1 MFGVFI
7 TLPSSLSP
15 PLNLLHKQSCMRC
28 RQPTSRIFAPNFRL
42 CFSHSS
48 VLVSA
53 ILVWRSL
60 RVHEMGRGFPITPP
74 PPSSRGS
81 ENLRYIIVAVVVFV
95 TERRREAGRKEGR
108 KGRRSTKKCL
118 DFWGNSKW
126 PLGASARHSTKIGF
140 SLSPR
145 LLHLFN
151 AALVSAGGVHGS
163 LANFHATAYGDSFNL
178 DHKIQD
184 SFSSISSLPFLPHYP
199 YLVVHVHT
207 ALVNCIAPSLDLRV
221 TPCSRS
227 AMPKPNILPNT
238 FKCQLSII
246 RFLYL
251 AKHFGTKLHPFPRH
265 SGKNAA
271 LGPPKLPE
279 GRQARVQ
286 FWRPMGGIFARRSRE
301 RV

>member
-108 KGRRSTKKCL
+108 GDGAQKSVWTFGATPSGHWAPRR
-118 DFWGNSKW
+118 GI
-126 PLGASARHSTKIGF
+126 PLKLA

-246 RFLYL
+246 RFL
-251 AKHFGTKLHPFPRH
+251 
-265 SGKNAA
+265 
-271 LGPPKLPE
+271 
-279 GRQARVQ
+279 
-286 FWRPMGGIFARRSRE
+286 
-301 RV
+301 